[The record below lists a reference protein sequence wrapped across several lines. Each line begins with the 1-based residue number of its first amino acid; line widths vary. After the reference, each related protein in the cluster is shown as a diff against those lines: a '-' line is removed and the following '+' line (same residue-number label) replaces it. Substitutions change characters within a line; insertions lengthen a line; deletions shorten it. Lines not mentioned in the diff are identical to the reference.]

1 MRPRVLAALALG
13 LLLAPP
19 GAGAAASLETRL
31 DAALRHRGLRGARI
45 AVLVVGR
52 DDGRLVYARDPDRAL
67 VPASNLKILT
77 ALAALAAFGP
87 AHRFTTEVYADAPL
101 DAEGVVS
108 LLAIRGGGD
117 PALTS
122 EDLWR
127 LAADLRR
134 MGLRKVRGDLLLD
147 DTAFDGEH
155 WHPGWGRISSRA
167 YHAPVGALSVNYGAF
182 AVVVEGG
189 AHAGKP
195 VRVAIDPPIPFFRVS
210 NRAHTGPPRARR
222 TLVVDREPAEAF
234 EHVIV
239 SGRMPAASEP
249 KVYHR
254 SVLDAAR
261 YAGAVFRM
269 QLEANGIAVSG
280 ATRVSPVPPAAT
292 LLLSFEG
299 KALAEVVRL
308 FVKFSNNAIAEG
320 LVKAMGARH
329 AQGPA
334 TWKDGLAAMRAELAS
349 LGLAVDQLKIADGSG
364 LSYENRVSPRSLV
377 EALRLGHRSFRFG
390 PEFVAA
396 LPIAAADGTLEERA
410 EEAAMGV
417 RAKTG
422 LLTRVTGL
430 SGYARRSDGVVAFSV
445 LVNGF
450 RGSAEA
456 AMDGVDGF
464 VAALVKGEEALA
476 AQDLRAR

>member
-1 MRPRVLAALALG
+1 MRPRVLAALVLG
-13 LLLAPP
+13 LFLAPP
-19 GAGAAASLETRL
+19 GASGEASLETRL

-45 AVLVVGR
+45 GVLVVGR
-52 DDGRLVYARDPDRAL
+52 DDGRLVYARDPDRAR
-67 VPASNLKILT
+67 VPASNQKILT
-77 ALAALAAFGP
+77 ALAALQAFGP
-87 AHRFTTEVYADAPL
+87 AHRFTTEIYSDAPL
-101 DAEGVVS
+101 DGEGGVS

-134 MGLRKVRGDLLLD
+134 MGLREVRGDLLLD
-147 DTAFDGEH
+147 DSAFDGEH

-182 AVVVEGG
+182 AVRVEGG
-189 AHAGKP
+189 ARAGEP
-195 VRVAIDPPIPFFRVS
+195 VRVAIDPPVSFFRLS
-210 NRAHTGPPRARR
+210 NRARTGPPGSRR
-222 TLVVDREPAEAF
+222 TLVIDREPAEAF

-239 SGRMPAASEP
+239 SGRVPAAREP
-249 KVYHR
+249 KIYHR

-269 QLEANGIAVSG
+269 QLEANGIAVTG
-280 ATRVSPVPPAAT
+280 ATRVGPVPAGAT
-292 LLLSFEG
+292 RLLAFEG

-320 LVKAMGARH
+320 LVKAMGARR
-329 AQGPA
+329 ADGPA
-334 TWKDGLAAMRAELAS
+334 TWQDGLAAMRAELVT
-349 LGLAVDQLKIADGSG
+349 LGLSVAPLTIADGSG

-396 LPIAAADGTLEERA
+396 LPIAASDGTLEERA
-410 EEAAMGV
+410 EGAALGV

-430 SGYARRSDGVVAFSV
+430 SGYAHRGDGVLVFSV

-464 VAALVKGEEALA
+464 VAALVKGEETLA
-476 AQDLRAR
+476 AQDLRPR

>member
-19 GAGAAASLETRL
+19 GARAGTSLETRL

-77 ALAALAAFGP
+77 ALAALEAFGP
-87 AHRFTTEVYADAPL
+87 AHRFTTEVYADAPP

-134 MGLRKVRGDLLLD
+134 MGLREVRGDLLLD
-147 DTAFDGEH
+147 DSAFDGER

-182 AVVVEGG
+182 AVVVEAG
-189 AHAGKP
+189 ARAGEA
-195 VRVAIDPPIPFFRVS
+195 VRVAIDPPVPFFRLS
-210 NRAHTGPPRARR
+210 NRASTGPARSRR
-222 TLVVDREPAEAF
+222 TLVVDRVSAEAF
-234 EHVIV
+234 ENVIV
-239 SGRMPAASEP
+239 AGRMPAASKP

-254 SVLDAAR
+254 SVLDSAR

-269 QLEANGIAVSG
+269 QLEANGIRVSG
-280 ATRVSPVPPAAT
+280 ATRVGPVPAAAT
-292 LLLSFEG
+292 PLLAFEG

-320 LVKAMGARH
+320 LVKAMGARN
-329 AQGPA
+329 AEGPA
-334 TWKDGLAAMRAELAS
+334 TWKGGLAAMRAELSS
-349 LGLAVDQLKIADGSG
+349 LGLAVDQLTIADGSG

-390 PEFVAA
+390 PEFVAS
-396 LPIAAADGTLEERA
+396 LPIASADGTLEDRA

-464 VAALVKGEEALA
+464 VGALVKDEEALA
-476 AQDLRAR
+476 AQDLRPR